1 VNRSSGFTGY
11 NPYLSFGRSL
21 YALLPE
27 GDQVSVEQAAFL
39 SGLKTQSTTSA
50 GDSEGVRN
58 KIICAFP
65 RFRNSIVGQKRR
77 ARYLT
82 HPLNPLVT
90 YGRWFSI
97 NQLPGSVRSHKVASL
112 GFPGL

>member
-1 VNRSSGFTGY
+1 MNRSSGFTGY

-50 GDSEGVRN
+50 GDSEG
-58 KIICAFP
+58 
-65 RFRNSIVGQKRR
+65 GQKQNHLRVS
-77 ARYLT
+77 
-82 HPLNPLVT
+82 PLPEFNRGPEATGEIPNSPAEPAGNLWSLV
-90 YGRWFSI
+90 
-97 NQLPGSVRSHKVASL
+97 
-112 GFPGL
+112 